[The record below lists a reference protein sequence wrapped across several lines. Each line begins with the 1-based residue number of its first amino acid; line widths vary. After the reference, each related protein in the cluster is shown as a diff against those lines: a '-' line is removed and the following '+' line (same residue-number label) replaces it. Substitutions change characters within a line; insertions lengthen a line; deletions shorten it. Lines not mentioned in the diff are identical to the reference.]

1 MATTLDRS
9 AHPESAPH
17 DSATR
22 RGAAPLSLR
31 RRINR
36 VLPRSL
42 LGRSV
47 MILVT
52 PLILLQV
59 VATWV
64 FYDSFWDKI
73 TRRLAGAVAGD
84 IAAVV
89 DLMEGVPAGS
99 DLGPLFDMAARR
111 WTSVRLATGAQLP
124 TDTMCGADL
133 VDLKLAEEL
142 GRRVGRP
149 CDRSRSIE
157 IRRDPCGCG
166 RRSDRDVP
174 RLRLFSSTTYVFIL
188 WMVSTSVGLFGRDL
202 FIEQIGRSPPRR
214 RHHAFGKGRPV
225 ELRPKCAEVHRPVP
239 PSCACANASAGR
251 WRSAEILAGVSHDL
265 RTRAHA
271 ARIAMS
277 PQTGLT
283 ADSGRHRQMKKML
296 KRLPRL

>member
-1 MATTLDRS
+1 MATILDN
-9 AHPESAPH
+9 SAPPNGAPQ
-17 DSATR
+17 DGATR
-22 RGAAPLSLR
+22 RTAPPLSLR

-89 DLMEGVPAGS
+89 DLMEGVPPGS
-99 DLGPLFDMAARR
+99 DLQPLFDMAERTMDIVFE
-111 WTSVRLATGAQLP
+111 WQPGAHLP
-124 TDTMCGADL
+124 TDTVVRRETL

-149 CDRSRSIE
+149 YASDSRSIE
-157 IRRDPCGCG
+157 K
-166 RRSDRDVP
+166 
-174 RLRLFSSTTYVFIL
+174 FI
-188 WMVSTSVGLFGRDL
+188 
-202 FIEQIGRSPPRR
+202 
-214 RHHAFGKGRPV
+214 
-225 ELRPKCAEVHRPVP
+225 
-239 PSCACANASAGR
+239 
-251 WRSAEILAGVSHDL
+251 
-265 RTRAHA
+265 
-271 ARIAMS
+271 
-277 PQTGLT
+277 
-283 ADSGRHRQMKKML
+283 
-296 KRLPRL
+296 